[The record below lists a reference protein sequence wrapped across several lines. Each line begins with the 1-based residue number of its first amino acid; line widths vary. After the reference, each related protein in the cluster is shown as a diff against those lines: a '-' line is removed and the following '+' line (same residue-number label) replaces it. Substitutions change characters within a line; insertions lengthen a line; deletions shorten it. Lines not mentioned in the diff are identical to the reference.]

1 MGGSHHFLGWAVK
14 QNRQT
19 VGHHDGASHSGFAG
33 ETSVRLLT
41 IRRVV
46 VQLRHHIAMNLTH
59 ENGAL
64 VQLKSQQLAVVE
76 NRLGAIAH
84 MVAQI
89 EAVIR

>member
-1 MGGSHHFLGWAVK
+1 
-14 QNRQT
+14 
-19 VGHHDGASHSGFAG
+19 
-33 ETSVRLLT
+33 LT

>member
-1 MGGSHHFLGWAVK
+1 
-14 QNRQT
+14 
-19 VGHHDGASHSGFAG
+19 
-33 ETSVRLLT
+33 
-41 IRRVV
+41 V

-59 ENGAL
+59 VHGAL